1 MITCSVCG
9 GTNDDLATTCSN
21 CHSFLQ
27 AKVDTI
33 DLFSTIWGLIER
45 PGPTM
50 RKIVLAKHK
59 NYVFAL
65 LALLGMALSL
75 AFFSFLQLG
84 RQMPYG
90 ALIGIGIIAGP
101 LVGLMFGLLA
111 GWVARGIT
119 GLLGGK
125 GTAKNLRAVLA
136 FGAVPIVLLLVIVY
150 PVEFGIFGKFLFD
163 HNPPPEV
170 YEPALHY
177 ALLILN
183 IIGLLWAVTLYGTG
197 LAVAS
202 SISRWKGMI
211 PALAVAALVIGSA
224 LIARTP

>member
-1 MITCSVCG
+1 MITCTVCG
-9 GTNDDLATTCSN
+9 GTNDDLATTCAA

-50 RKIVLAKHK
+50 KKIVLAKHK
-59 NYVFAL
+59 NYVFVL
-65 LALLGMALSL
+65 LTLLGMALSL
-75 AFFSFLQLG
+75 AFFSYLQLG
-84 RQMPYG
+84 RLFPYG
-90 ALIGIGIIAGP
+90 GLIGLGVAAGP
-101 LVGLMFGLLA
+101 LVGLIFGLLA
-111 GWVARGIT
+111 GLLAGIIT
-119 GLLGGK
+119 RLLGGK

-150 PVEFGIFGKFLFD
+150 PVEFGVFGKFLFD

-170 YEPALHY
+170 YEPTLHY
-177 ALLILN
+177 ALLALN

-211 PALAVAALVIGSA
+211 PALAVAALVVGSA